1 MSITINGYVAP
12 GFEAVADAMKANFEA
27 GNEIG
32 AAFALFEKGEKR
44 VDIWA
49 GLADRA
55 GTKDWQEDTL
65 IPVFSTGKAVSAI
78 VAAYAVDQGWLSYD
92 TPLADLW
99 PEFGAHGKARVT
111 FGDALSHQAGL
122 PGFTQ
127 EMEPSDWF
135 DRDLI
140 EARLAAME
148 PMWPLG
154 EGSGYHPITF
164 GFLADAAIRRA
175 DPQGRTIG
183 GLLREVIAGPRGID
197 VHIGLPEALHG
208 RAADHVLP
216 PRPPHLG
223 TMNAEKQAAFLKAW
237 SSPGRR
243 GTAEWR
249 TAEFPAANAHAT
261 ARGLAELMGVF
272 ANGGLLQGERLL
284 GEAVTSEAMKIR
296 VAGEDRVLPFDIAFG
311 AGVKVNRDSGWFG
324 PEPKAVGHYGFGGSC
339 AFADRVTGLS
349 GAYVMNRQMDV
360 LVGDPRAIR
369 LIEAAYQ

>member
-1 MSITINGYVAP
+1 
-12 GFEAVADAMKANFEA
+12 MKANFEA

-140 EARLAAME
+140 EARLAAM
-148 PMWPLG
+148 
-154 EGSGYHPITF
+154 
-164 GFLADAAIRRA
+164 AA
-175 DPQGRTIG
+175 
-183 GLLREVIAGPRGID
+183 
-197 VHIGLPEALHG
+197 
-208 RAADHVLP
+208 
-216 PRPPHLG
+216 
-223 TMNAEKQAAFLKAW
+223 W
-237 SSPGRR
+237 
-243 GTAEWR
+243 
-249 TAEFPAANAHAT
+249 
-261 ARGLAELMGVF
+261 
-272 ANGGLLQGERLL
+272 
-284 GEAVTSEAMKIR
+284 
-296 VAGEDRVLPFDIAFG
+296 
-311 AGVKVNRDSGWFG
+311 
-324 PEPKAVGHYGFGGSC
+324 
-339 AFADRVTGLS
+339 
-349 GAYVMNRQMDV
+349 
-360 LVGDPRAIR
+360 
-369 LIEAAYQ
+369 